1 MITEQIQSVLDK
13 MHEIL
18 HNAVGPR
25 NRREYMI
32 ENGISDEYW
41 HFSLTADDIIK
52 NKIPAN
58 VMGCTGRAKLFC
70 KLAAENGIDC
80 FVVCCAKLTDWY
92 ASREYRIESNHRKI
106 KTMSGHQVIM
116 VEIDGKLKMFDPG
129 LKQLNFLDCIPDVGN
144 IVKFPG
150 ESQQY
155 LITAVMKPSD
165 FAKMDSAKKFCHVYA
180 SGDMNNPEFTIVP
193 RKNKV
198 FFQNIM
204 ERR

>member
-1 MITEQIQSVLDK
+1 MITEKIQSVLDG

-18 HNAVGPR
+18 YNAVGPR
-25 NRREYMI
+25 NRREYMM
-32 ENGISDEYW
+32 EHGISDEYW
-41 HFSLTADDIIK
+41 HFSLTADDIIR

-116 VEIDGKLKMFDPG
+116 VEIDGKRKMFDPG
-129 LKQLNFLDCIPDVGN
+129 HKQLNFLDCIPDVGN

-150 ESQQY
+150 MSQQY
-155 LITAVMKPSD
+155 LITSIMKPSD

-193 RKNKV
+193 EK
-198 FFQNIM
+198 
-204 ERR
+204 